1 MLMRFKIGDLVKIN
15 CTPSGTSF
23 FISAWKSNE
32 LMRDTVDNE
41 MVNIQDGSLVL
52 ILDSWYD
59 DERDLVF
66 VKFLLGNEL
75 FFIEEYYLEK

>member
-1 MLMRFKIGDLVKIN
+1 
-15 CTPSGTSF
+15 
-23 FISAWKSNE
+23 
-32 LMRDTVDNE
+32 MRDTVDNE